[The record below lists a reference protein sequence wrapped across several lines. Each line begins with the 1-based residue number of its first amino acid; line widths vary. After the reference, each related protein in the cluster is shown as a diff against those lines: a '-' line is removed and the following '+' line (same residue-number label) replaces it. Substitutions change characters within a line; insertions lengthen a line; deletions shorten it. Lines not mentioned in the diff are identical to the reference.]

1 MRKIICMLIIVMV
14 IVSMAV
20 PAYAVTPGYK
30 IPEVPQVSQIKFDIK
45 LRLPE
50 GFWDFIEII
59 RKPGIPTE
67 GDEEMVEAVA
77 RWMP

>member
-30 IPEVPQVSQIKFDIK
+30 IPEVPQVSQIKFDIN

-50 GFWDFIEII
+50 GFWDFIEINWKNCI
-59 RKPGIPTE
+59 ATE
-67 GDEEMVEAVA
+67 GDGEMVEAVA